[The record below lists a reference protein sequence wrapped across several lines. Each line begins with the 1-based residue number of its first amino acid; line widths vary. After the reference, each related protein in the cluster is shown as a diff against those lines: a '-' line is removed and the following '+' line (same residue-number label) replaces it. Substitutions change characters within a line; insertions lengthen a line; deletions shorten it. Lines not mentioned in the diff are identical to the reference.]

1 MPATFS
7 INVGTPTESARKQ
20 DIYTVLQDIPDN
32 TSKLITPRDVRDAIF
47 SVWANSVFKQTTGTS
62 SIEYIGIDSNN
73 PSNRDIKQKIFI
85 GKRNFGGN
93 DIMNNSLLSSS
104 NETDIF
110 LFNTK
115 SDSTTQS
122 ATKISILSG
131 TDSSLYAYAPY
142 IKSEFISDGG
152 VDNIALDIVNPSL
165 FGGPINIY
173 SPSGRIS
180 INNIIFPT
188 IAESSAS
195 ASNGKILRYSGVY
208 PNGSLVWSN
217 DTVSIANIGAT
228 GSPTNIFGSPVLING
243 SPMVFSDDT
252 PLPLP
257 VGGLTQGSTF
267 SDVTIV
273 EMLNRILYPY
283 VPPALSLSLVN
294 SSGTTYS
301 EFGTTASI
309 VLSYSI
315 TKYSEDISDAYID
328 GTTFSGI
335 TFSSSPG
342 GILSGTL
349 SGSTHSAL
357 IGSKSYVM
365 KVSDDPVWLFA
376 SHSATASLNFVYPSF
391 SGFSPVPIYVSPLSG
406 YVASTLIMASSSI
419 SSRISI
425 PSPGSQSISIY
436 YSGSGY
442 LFFAMPESYPVFR
455 YAKDPNGYIIHDY
468 ADISSSVFFTGT
480 QSNSV
485 PSYLGQYPT
494 IVPTGGGP
502 TYSLAVRFWVTN
514 ATCSYPGGNFEFI
527 F

>member
-7 INVGTPTESARKQ
+7 INIGTPTESARKQ

-47 SVWANSVFKQTTGTS
+47 SVWANSVFKQTIGTS

-73 PSNRDIKQKIFI
+73 PSNRDIKQKIFV
-85 GKRNFGGN
+85 GKRNVSGV
-93 DIMNNSLLSSS
+93 DIMSNSLLSSS

-115 SDSTTQS
+115 PDTTTQS
-122 ATKISILSG
+122 VTKISILSG
-131 TDSSLYAYAPY
+131 TDSSLYSYAPY
-142 IKSEFISDGG
+142 IKSEFISDLGG
-152 VDNIALDIVNPSL
+152 DNIALDIVNPSL

-173 SPSGRIS
+173 SPSGRVA
-180 INNIIFPT
+180 INDIIFPT

-195 ASNGKILRYSGVY
+195 ASNGKILRYSGTY

-243 SPMVFSDDT
+243 SPMVFSDET
-252 PLPLP
+252 PLPLS

-301 EFGTTASI
+301 EFGTTAS
-309 VLSYSI
+309 VVFSYSI

-328 GTTFSGI
+328 GTTFSGV

-357 IGSKSYVM
+357 ISTHNYVL

-376 SHSATASLNFVYPSF
+376 SHSATASISFVYPSF
-391 SGFSPVPIYVSPLSG
+391 YGFSQVPIYVNPLSG
-406 YVASTLIMASSSI
+406 WLASTLIMAATSSI
-419 SSRISI
+419 RNNI
-425 PSPGSQSISIY
+425 PSPGSQSISLY

-455 YAKDPNGYIIHDY
+455 YVKDPNGYIIHDY

-485 PSYLGQYPT
+485 PSYSGSYPN

-502 TYSLAVRFWVTN
+502 TYSIAVRFWVTN